1 LGKAAIRAHLEK
13 GLLSLC
19 LNRFRNTTE
28 TPPEDWE
35 IAAFRRALKVFVL
48 KWKRF
53 DRAVQIVTEE
63 HFSGMRVLFDD
74 TTAMLEKDN
83 EDAQRLCDLFNAE
96 IAPVFCVEPISPE
109 EIEEYLQASTQLEVE
124 RITSL
129 ARAKAELDLGN
140 RYSACPLIAE
150 AIRLTE
156 SSEELRDDSSDE
168 DKKTGRA
175 KVIAK
180 THAAPTATRC
190 PNSYIPTELP

>member
-1 LGKAAIRAHLEK
+1 MGKAAIRAHLEK

-83 EDAQRLCDLFNAE
+83 EDAQRLCDLFNA
-96 IAPVFCVEPISPE
+96 ANRTGFLCRAHLAGRNRGVS
-109 EIEEYLQASTQLEVE
+109 ASLHAIGSRENHVPC
-124 RITSL
+124 
-129 ARAKAELDLGN
+129 AR
-140 RYSACPLIAE
+140 
-150 AIRLTE
+150 
-156 SSEELRDDSSDE
+156 
-168 DKKTGRA
+168 
-175 KVIAK
+175 
-180 THAAPTATRC
+180 
-190 PNSYIPTELP
+190 